1 MHNGCGHAFSNS
13 VGTGQRPVPYGAQP
27 VYSPMHRTVL
37 YGQRRA
43 AVASEHRLQH
53 IHKAQAVES
62 GDANAD
68 MERRLHRSQRIC
80 LRGLLQN
87 MALATVAAVLPAG
100 QQCIVVHVHAD
111 WAVPTRPDT
120 GHMGGHGVSQ
130 GAADSPRPVVRD
142 PMLPHHRA
150 FRYSQRDK
158 HRHTV
163 LFQRLCRILPTRLLP

>member
-27 VYSPMHRTVL
+27 VHSPMHRTVL

-100 QQCIVVHVHAD
+100 QQCTVVHVHAD
-111 WAVPTRPDT
+111 WPIPARPDT
-120 GHMGGHGVSQ
+120 GLMGIRSITQGV
-130 GAADSPRPVVRD
+130 ADSPRPVVRD